1 MASIQPTL
9 RQTDSITVFCN
20 ENTTFNRNF
29 LALVKHWDRRGKIHI
44 MPSSHST
51 PSEEGS
57 QPASLKETLLA
68 VDENGVRWNGAE
80 AVPIIFK
87 NLPFGKLAAAMYIL
101 PGTMWVTKQLCQ
113 MDSSSRHSHR
123 QLSR

>member
-1 MASIQPTL
+1 MASIQPNL
-9 RQTDSITVFCN
+9 GQKDSITVFCN
-20 ENTTFNRNF
+20 ENTAFNRNF
-29 LALVKHWDRRGKIHI
+29 LALVKHWDRRGKIQI
-44 MPSSHST
+44 MPSSCST
-51 PSEEGS
+51 ASEEGA
-57 QPASLKETLLA
+57 QPATIEEPLLA

-101 PGTMWVTKQLCQ
+101 PGTMWVTRQLCE
-113 MDSSSRHSHR
+113 MDSSHR